1 KLGISVN
8 PAKAIALAIG
18 VLILVLLYRR
28 ITTLGRLTVVLWV
41 GVLGII
47 AWVIVDGLL
56 HFDPAKAFDFSG
68 AAAGWPDDFAVG
80 LGGAMLLAMYSY
92 LGYYNICYVGDEV
105 RDPGRTIPRAIIL
118 SAVLVCV
125 LFVLVHLAMLGTVSW
140 HKIPT
145 REPEVED
152 YNLPA

>member
-1 KLGISVN
+1 FCTDLTPAFAAFNKAATWQLVLWEEQKLGISVN

-56 HFDPAKAFDFSG
+56 HFAPAKAFDFWG

-125 LFVLVHLAMLGTVSW
+125 LFVLV
-140 HKIPT
+140 
-145 REPEVED
+145 
-152 YNLPA
+152 